1 MATTSGSL
9 QIKNGK
15 YYVVLSCKTNE
26 IQPNGKIKYKTVWIN
41 TGYTVKGNKKKA
53 QSFLYEKCLEYDKKN
68 LEYNGLLFT
77 DYIQRWLEM
86 IKPELRAST
95 YRSYA
100 GNIKNH
106 VLPYFRVRRTKLQD
120 LKTWE
125 LEDFYKYLITENSKS
140 DGSEPISA
148 TTIKHIHRTINKCL
162 NDAVRRGIIYRN
174 VATNAR
180 TPKAFKHKSC
190 FLNEEQVKEML
201 KLFEGSVIEL
211 PVILCSLY
219 GFRRGEVL
227 GLKWDKIDMI
237 NRTITIAET
246 LQQHI
251 GGSITVPP
259 KTDSSYR
266 TLPIPE
272 SVYQLLNAHKKKQ
285 NRMKQLLK
293 DEYEDSDYVC
303 TWENGKVIEPN
314 YLTRTFHKVITESS
328 LPPIRLHDL
337 RHSVASNLLNKG
349 FTVVQVADW
358 LGHSSSATTLNF
370 YAHADKTSKISISD
384 SIEKSLCT
392 KGFQRSFPGDF

>member
-1 MATTSGSL
+1 
-9 QIKNGK
+9 
-15 YYVVLSCKTNE
+15 
-26 IQPNGKIKYKTVWIN
+26 
-41 TGYTVKGNKKKA
+41 
-53 QSFLYEKCLEYDKKN
+53 
-68 LEYNGLLFT
+68 
-77 DYIQRWLEM
+77 
-86 IKPELRAST
+86 
-95 YRSYA
+95 
-100 GNIKNH
+100 
-106 VLPYFRVRRTKLQD
+106 
-120 LKTWE
+120 
-125 LEDFYKYLITENSKS
+125 
-140 DGSEPISA
+140 
-148 TTIKHIHRTINKCL
+148 
-162 NDAVRRGIIYRN
+162 
-174 VATNAR
+174 
-180 TPKAFKHKSC
+180 
-190 FLNEEQVKEML
+190 ML

-266 TLPIPE
+266 TLPIPA

-293 DEYEDSDYVC
+293 DEYEDSNYVC

-392 KGFQRSFPGDF
+392 KGFQRSFPDDF